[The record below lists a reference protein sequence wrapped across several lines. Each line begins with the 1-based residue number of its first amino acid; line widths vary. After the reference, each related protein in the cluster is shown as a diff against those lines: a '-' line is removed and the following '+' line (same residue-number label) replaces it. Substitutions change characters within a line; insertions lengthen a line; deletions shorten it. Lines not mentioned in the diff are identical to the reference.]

1 MKVTVRV
8 HVLEELQAVSQKGE
22 RPGGRCGVA
31 MLFPVLSCGC
41 TLSRGIGACRE
52 DGQRRASPVSQS
64 LEEEQ
69 GLCDREGEDVQ
80 GQGRA
85 AGERP
90 E

>member
-1 MKVTVRV
+1 MSSRSFKLCARKETA
-8 HVLEELQAVSQKGE
+8 LE
-22 RPGGRCGVA
+22 GRGVA

-41 TLSRGIGACRE
+41 TLSRRIGACWE
-52 DGQRRASPVSQS
+52 DGQKGASPVSQS

>member
-1 MKVTVRV
+1 
-8 HVLEELQAVSQKGE
+8 
-22 RPGGRCGVA
+22 
-31 MLFPVLSCGC
+31 MLFPLLSCGC
-41 TLSRGIGACRE
+41 TLSRGIGACQE
-52 DGQRRASPVSQS
+52 DRQRGASPVSQS

-80 GQGRA
+80 GQGCA